1 MKTYIFDL
9 DNTLYSYKN
18 GLFDS
23 QMARMSEYIK
33 LKLNISDIEKA
44 NAIRDEL
51 YYEFGST
58 MLGMMRYHNIE
69 PKEFLDY
76 IDNIEISHFEPNQ
89 KLNKYINDLRKN
101 NRTYIFTNASD
112 FHASRVLKQLGL
124 DNSFDGVL
132 TIEDTGLVSKPKTK
146 YFEIGRDKFD
156 IDFTSAIFFEDSSHN
171 LVPAKHLGMQTV
183 LVLSLIHI

>member
-1 MKTYIFDL
+1 DL

-18 GLFDS
+18 GLFDR
-23 QMARMSEYIK
+23 QMARMSEYSK

-51 YYEFGST
+51 YYECGST

-89 KLNKYINDLRKN
+89 KLNKYIN
-101 NRTYIFTNASD
+101 
-112 FHASRVLKQLGL
+112 
-124 DNSFDGVL
+124 
-132 TIEDTGLVSKPKTK
+132 
-146 YFEIGRDKFD
+146 
-156 IDFTSAIFFEDSSHN
+156 
-171 LVPAKHLGMQTV
+171 
-183 LVLSLIHI
+183 